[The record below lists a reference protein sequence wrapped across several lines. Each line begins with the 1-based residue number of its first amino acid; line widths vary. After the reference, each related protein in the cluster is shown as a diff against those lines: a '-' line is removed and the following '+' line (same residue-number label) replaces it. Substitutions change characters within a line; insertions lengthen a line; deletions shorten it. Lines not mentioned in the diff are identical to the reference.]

1 MAMSMT
7 ETGTSSLDVVS
18 GPSRELSHAVFI
30 LADNSCDLLVLQSNT
45 LCNRMAARCAGEAL
59 EGYQHG
65 DRYRVGHF
73 CLLLRI
79 LVFVGEDRLGQP
91 FAHIPRA
98 SSSSRPGLVDR
109 KARRDGSHE
118 RSW

>member
-1 MAMSMT
+1 MAMSMA
-7 ETGTSSLDVVS
+7 ETGTSSLDVVF

-45 LCNRMAARCAGEAL
+45 LCNMAARCAGEAL

-65 DRYRVGHF
+65 DRCRVGHF

-91 FAHIPRA
+91 FAHIPPA
-98 SSSSRPGLVDR
+98 SS
-109 KARRDGSHE
+109 
-118 RSW
+118 